1 MEDENMIQPR
11 ASTRSRIP
19 QAGLREMTSATT
31 NSRSGILPPGSI
43 ANKATSVSR
52 TNCALP
58 IPAPRDP
65 LTSIPA
71 TRPKATNQQEVK
83 RPGSISRPSAGAP
96 NLHTRGNS
104 YSSSTM
110 SRMGSTTTR
119 STNPSLSSSIS
130 YGNRPASSIS
140 RPQSSIGS
148 RRPNG
153 TSISRPATSLDT
165 HAEDAGTILGKRKG
179 MEQLS
184 FSFSHIS
191 CPPGSFQKPPANGV
205 MDRVSR
211 PPSTPGFED
220 QSLGLSQCIS
230 RMRVDDSRET
240 SSSRGSGASDPN
252 PLIPWRSQSLS
263 VTPSFSP
270 SKVTRIPSMPPRKTP
285 RRPPVPLFLSKE
297 SSVTTFDNKLGAE
310 WDQESR
316 EKAIDE
322 FFTSFVARVNQQGQ
336 ESFGLKETVEVYK
349 SRIAELEK
357 SRDGLN
363 ETNIT
368 LRVETEGLK
377 NQLNAAEDALKE
389 ARRDHE
395 IALGDLERRQR
406 VEMESIQQS
415 SRQDHD
421 VLHQRHQDEI
431 QDLKRKF
438 ASEIEDHKAA
448 KVRELGQLT
457 SQSALETQRSTIELQ
472 SKERELASLRNEVEG
487 MKAEVDRERKMVHD
501 LRQNLDMA
509 SANSVTLEST
519 IRALKARIE
528 FLEGGREEQ
537 SQAFERCNQ
546 EMMDALVETEATK
559 EKLRREETLRRK
571 LHNQVQELKG
581 NIRVFCRVRP
591 SLHSEPAS
599 ELTDMQYPDQFDDAK
614 EINILGPE
622 EKSSLGN
629 VSRKNNNFSFDRV
642 FNPSTQNA
650 EVFDEISQ
658 LVQSALDGYNVCI
671 FCYGQTGSGKTY
683 TMSSQDGMIP
693 RAVHQIYQTAQGLEE
708 KGWRYTMA
716 GNFVEVYNEN
726 LNDLL
731 GNPDELDKKK
741 HEIRH
746 DMQRGKTIIT
756 DINTV
761 QLDSPEMVETI
772 LQNAAANRSVAATK
786 ANERSSRSHSV
797 FILKLTGEN
806 HITGER
812 SEGTLNL
819 VDLAGSER
827 LSHSG
832 ATGERLKETQNINR
846 SLSSLGDVIA
856 ALGQGKDG
864 GHIPYRNSK
873 VCFLLG
879 SLQAFLALTLDQLT
893 YLLQFSLGGN
903 SKTLMFVMVS
913 PLQAHMSETLTSL
926 KFATKVHNTHIG
938 TAKRQA
944 RVRDS

>member
-1 MEDENMIQPR
+1 MDDENLTHLR
-11 ASTRSRIP
+11 ASTRSRLP
-19 QAGLREMTSATT
+19 QPGLREMTSATT

-43 ANKATSVSR
+43 ANKATSVS
-52 TNCALP
+52 P
-58 IPAPRDP
+58 
-65 LTSIPA
+65 
-71 TRPKATNQQEVK
+71 TRPKAPNPTDIK
-83 RPGSISRPSAGAP
+83 RSGSTMRHTTSTTKP
-96 NLHTRGNS
+96 HTRGNS
-104 YSSSTM
+104 YASSTM
-110 SRMGSTTTR
+110 SRPGPTSTRPGAGGFSSTVGAGSIRPT
-119 STNPSLSSSIS
+119 SAMS
-130 YGNRPASSIS
+130 RPASSIGT
-140 RPQSSIGS
+140 RKLHGS
-148 RRPNG
+148 
-153 TSISRPATSLDT
+153 SISRPATSMDT
-165 HAEDAGTILGKRKG
+165 RMDDAAGSILGKRKDT
-179 MEQLS
+179 Q
-184 FSFSHIS
+184 
-191 CPPGSFQKPPANGV
+191 
-205 MDRVSR
+205 
-211 PPSTPGFED
+211 
-220 QSLGLSQCIS
+220 
-230 RMRVDDSRET
+230 
-240 SSSRGSGASDPN
+240 
-252 PLIPWRSQSLS
+252 
-263 VTPSFSP
+263 
-270 SKVTRIPSMPPRKTP
+270 
-285 RRPPVPLFLSKE
+285 
-297 SSVTTFDNKLGAE
+297 

-316 EKAIDE
+316 EKEMDDM
-322 FFTSFVARVNQQGQ
+322 FNHFMSRMNQQGQ
-336 ESFGLKETVEVYK
+336 SSAGLKESVDFYK
-349 SRIAELEK
+349 TRIDELEK
-357 SRDGLN
+357 SRDALT
-363 ETNIT
+363 ETNT
-368 LRVETEGLK
+368 NLRVEMEVLK
-377 NQLNAAEDALKE
+377 SQFNSAENALKSAQRE
-389 ARRDHE
+389 QE
-395 IALGDLERRQR
+395 IAIDDLEMRQR
-406 VEMESIQQS
+406 VELESI
-415 SRQDHD
+415 RQDSKKD
-421 VLHQRHQDEI
+421 IEALSARHQIEM
-431 QDLKRKF
+431 QDLRRKYEN
-438 ASEIEDHKAA
+438 EIEDEKALR
-448 KVRELGQLT
+448 VRELGNLT
-457 SQSALETQRSTIELQ
+457 SQNASALQQTEMELRG
-472 SKERELASLRNEVEG
+472 KLREIDAVNSHLEAT
-487 MKAEVDRERKMVHD
+487 KAELDRERKHTNE
-501 LRQNLDMA
+501 LRQNLDTA
-509 SANSVTLEST
+509 SSNSVTLEST

-546 EMMDALVETEATK
+546 DMMDAMAETEAVK

-591 SLHSEPAS
+591 SLNSEPA
-599 ELTDMQYPDQFDDAK
+599 THIAAMQYPDENEDAK
-614 EINILGPE
+614 EINIMGPE
-622 EKSSLGN
+622 EKSSLGT
-629 VSRKNNNFSFDRV
+629 VTRKNNNFSFDRV
-642 FNPSTQNA
+642 FGPRTKNG

-693 RAVHQIYQTAQGLEE
+693 RAVHQIYETAQGLEE
-708 KGWRYTMA
+708 KGWRYKMA

-756 DINTV
+756 DITTV
-761 QLDSPEMVETI
+761 QLDSPEMVESI
-772 LQNAAANRSVAATK
+772 LKNADANRSVAATK

-797 FILKLTGEN
+797 FILKLIGEN

-873 VCFLLG
+873 
-879 SLQAFLALTLDQLT
+879 LT

-944 RVRDS
+944 RVRDA

>member
-1 MEDENMIQPR
+1 MDD
-11 ASTRSRIP
+11 A
-19 QAGLREMTSATT
+19 AGS
-31 NSRSGILPPGSI
+31 
-43 ANKATSVSR
+43 
-52 TNCALP
+52 
-58 IPAPRDP
+58 
-65 LTSIPA
+65 
-71 TRPKATNQQEVK
+71 
-83 RPGSISRPSAGAP
+83 
-96 NLHTRGNS
+96 
-104 YSSSTM
+104 
-110 SRMGSTTTR
+110 
-119 STNPSLSSSIS
+119 
-130 YGNRPASSIS
+130 
-140 RPQSSIGS
+140 
-148 RRPNG
+148 
-153 TSISRPATSLDT
+153 
-165 HAEDAGTILGKRKG
+165 ILGKRKDT
-179 MEQLS
+179 Q
-184 FSFSHIS
+184 
-191 CPPGSFQKPPANGV
+191 
-205 MDRVSR
+205 
-211 PPSTPGFED
+211 
-220 QSLGLSQCIS
+220 
-230 RMRVDDSRET
+230 
-240 SSSRGSGASDPN
+240 
-252 PLIPWRSQSLS
+252 
-263 VTPSFSP
+263 
-270 SKVTRIPSMPPRKTP
+270 
-285 RRPPVPLFLSKE
+285 
-297 SSVTTFDNKLGAE
+297 

-316 EKAIDE
+316 EKEMDDM
-322 FFTSFVARVNQQGQ
+322 FNHFMSRMNQQGQ
-336 ESFGLKETVEVYK
+336 SSAGLKESVDFYK
-349 SRIAELEK
+349 TRIDELEK
-357 SRDGLN
+357 SRDALT
-363 ETNIT
+363 ETNT
-368 LRVETEGLK
+368 NLRVEMEVLK
-377 NQLNAAEDALKE
+377 SQFNSAENALKSAQRE
-389 ARRDHE
+389 QE
-395 IALGDLERRQR
+395 IAIDDLEMRQR
-406 VEMESIQQS
+406 VELESI
-415 SRQDHD
+415 RQDSKKD
-421 VLHQRHQDEI
+421 IEALSARHQIEM
-431 QDLKRKF
+431 QDLRRKYEN
-438 ASEIEDHKAA
+438 EIEDEKALR
-448 KVRELGQLT
+448 VRELGNLT
-457 SQSALETQRSTIELQ
+457 SQNASALQQTEMELRG
-472 SKERELASLRNEVEG
+472 KLREIDAVNSHLEAT
-487 MKAEVDRERKMVHD
+487 KAELDRERKHTNE
-501 LRQNLDMA
+501 LRQNLDTA
-509 SANSVTLEST
+509 SSNSVTLEST

-546 EMMDALVETEATK
+546 DMMDAMAETEAVK

-591 SLHSEPAS
+591 SLNSEPA
-599 ELTDMQYPDQFDDAK
+599 THIAAMQYPDENEDAK
-614 EINILGPE
+614 EINIMGPE
-622 EKSSLGN
+622 EKSSLGT
-629 VSRKNNNFSFDRV
+629 VTRKNNNFSFDRV
-642 FNPSTQNA
+642 FGPRTKNG

-693 RAVHQIYQTAQGLEE
+693 RAVHQIYETAQGLEE
-708 KGWRYTMA
+708 KGWRYKMA

-756 DINTV
+756 DITTV
-761 QLDSPEMVETI
+761 QLDSPEMVESI
-772 LQNAAANRSVAATK
+772 LKNADANRSVAATK

-797 FILKLTGEN
+797 FILKLIGEN

-873 VCFLLG
+873 
-879 SLQAFLALTLDQLT
+879 LT

-944 RVRDS
+944 RVRDA

>member
-1 MEDENMIQPR
+1 MDDENLSHPG
-11 ASTRSRIP
+11 ASTRSRLP
-19 QAGLREMTSATT
+19 QPGLREMTSATT

-43 ANKATSVSR
+43 ANKVTSVS
-52 TNCALP
+52 P
-58 IPAPRDP
+58 
-65 LTSIPA
+65 
-71 TRPKATNQQEVK
+71 TRSN
-83 RPGSISRPSAGAP
+83 AP
-96 NLHTRGNS
+96 NPTDTKRSGSTMRQPTSPTKAHARGSS
-104 YSSSTM
+104 YASSTM
-110 SRMGSTTTR
+110 SRSNSTATR
-119 STNPSLSSSIS
+119 SIKGGFSSTVGAGSMRPAS
-130 YGNRPASSIS
+130 SMARPASSIGT
-140 RPQSSIGS
+140 RKLNSS
-148 RRPNG
+148 
-153 TSISRPATSLDT
+153 SISRPATSMDT
-165 HAEDAGTILGKRKG
+165 RMDDATGSVLGKRK
-179 MEQLS
+179 
-184 FSFSHIS
+184 
-191 CPPGSFQKPPANGV
+191 
-205 MDRVSR
+205 D
-211 PPSTPGFED
+211 T
-220 QSLGLSQCIS
+220 
-230 RMRVDDSRET
+230 T
-240 SSSRGSGASDPN
+240 SSTAET
-252 PLIPWRSQSLS
+252 Q
-263 VTPSFSP
+263 
-270 SKVTRIPSMPPRKTP
+270 IPSLTTQLASVSLADSGVPDVVPCPLFKQPPHGSHPLHPNETCSTRKQPT
-285 RRPPVPLFLSKE
+285 PLFLTKN
-297 SSVTTFDNKLGAE
+297 SSVQVFNSRIDTQ
-310 WDQESR
+310 WDHELR
-316 EKAIDE
+316 EKQMNDMFE
-322 FFTSFVARVNQQGQ
+322 TFMSRMNQQGHN
-336 ESFGLKETVEVYK
+336 SAGLKESVDFYK
-349 SRIAELEK
+349 TRIDELEK
-357 SRDGLN
+357 TRDAITESN
-363 ETNIT
+363 TN
-368 LRVETEGLK
+368 L
-377 NQLNAAEDALKE
+377 
-389 ARRDHE
+389 
-395 IALGDLERRQR
+395 R
-406 VEMESIQQS
+406 VEMEVLKTQLITAENSLKAVQRDQEIAIDDLEMRQRIEMESI
-415 SRQDHD
+415 RQDSKKD
-421 VLHQRHQDEI
+421 AEALSARHQIEM
-431 QDLKRKF
+431 QELRRQLEN
-438 ASEIEDHKAA
+438 EIEDEKAA
-448 KVRELGQLT
+448 RVRELGKMT
-457 SQSALETQRSTIELQ
+457 SKNASALQESEMELRSKL
-472 SKERELASLRNEVEG
+472 REIDSVSSLLEST
-487 MKAEVDRERKMVHD
+487 KAELDRERKHTND
-501 LRQNLDMA
+501 LRQNLDTV
-509 SANSVTLEST
+509 SSNSVTLEST

-537 SQAFERCNQ
+537 SEAFERCNQ
-546 EMMDALVETEATK
+546 DMMDALAETDAVK

-591 SLHSEPAS
+591 SLNSEPAS
-599 ELTDMQYPDQFDDAK
+599 HIAAMQYPDETEDAK
-614 EINILGPE
+614 EINIMGLE
-622 EKSSLGN
+622 EKSSLGT

-642 FNPSTQNA
+642 FGPRTQNG

-671 FCYGQTGSGKTY
+671 FCYGQTGSGKTH

-693 RAVHQIYQTAQGLEE
+693 RAVHQIYETAQGLEE

-756 DINTV
+756 DITTV
-761 QLDSPEMVETI
+761 QLDSPEMVESI
-772 LQNAAANRSVAATK
+772 LKNADANRSVAATK

-797 FILKLTGEN
+797 FILKLIGEN

-873 VCFLLG
+873 
-879 SLQAFLALTLDQLT
+879 LT

-944 RVRDS
+944 RVRDT